1 MGERER
7 NTPSDEGATERPQR
21 WPTRPASDRIGDAML
36 SRAQEAR
43 VREVLGNHP
52 PGVLAAYCV
61 EHLAA
66 SAQIP
71 PAHIADLA
79 AFVRSLRAYGGCQ
92 TRYGGVCDAGAHE
105 TRRLLVT
112 GPTSEPMARPS
123 TGTA

>member
-1 MGERER
+1 
-7 NTPSDEGATERPQR
+7 
-21 WPTRPASDRIGDAML
+21 ML

-66 SAQIP
+66 SARIP

-112 GPTSEPMARPS
+112 GPSSEPMARS
-123 TGTA
+123 SAGSA

>member
-1 MGERER
+1 
-7 NTPSDEGATERPQR
+7 
-21 WPTRPASDRIGDAML
+21 ML

-43 VREVLGNHP
+43 VQEVLGNHP

-92 TRYGGVCDAGAHE
+92 TRDGGMCDAGAHE
-105 TRRLLVT
+105 TRRLLVS
-112 GPTSEPMARPS
+112 GPSPERTTRPS
-123 TGTA
+123 TGSA